1 MGSQVIILV
10 VDDDPLIRELNTEIL
25 IADGYQVD
33 AAESGAVAWDMLQLN
48 NYDLLITDNNMPK
61 VSGLE
66 LRAAGMALRVIMA
79 TGTPSEEEFTRCL
92 GLQLAAT
99 LIKPYTP
106 VEFLETVKKVLVR
119 SSPS

>member
-1 MGSQVIILV
+1 
-10 VDDDPLIRELNTEIL
+10 
-25 IADGYQVD
+25 
-33 AAESGAVAWDMLQLN
+33 
-48 NYDLLITDNNMPK
+48 MPK

-106 VEFLETVKKVLVR
+106 VEFLETVKKVLAR